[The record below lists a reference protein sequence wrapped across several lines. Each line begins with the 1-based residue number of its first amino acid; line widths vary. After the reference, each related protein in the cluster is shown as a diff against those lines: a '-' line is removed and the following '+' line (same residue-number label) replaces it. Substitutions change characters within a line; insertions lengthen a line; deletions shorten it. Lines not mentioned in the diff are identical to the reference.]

1 MPTYSSNQ
9 EQMRHQTIIEW
20 ITDDL
25 WMMEILRSV
34 RHLNLPDSWICAG
47 FVRSKIWDMLHQINP
62 RTVLADIDVV
72 YYDAD
77 DLNENTEKEWE
88 RQLFYI
94 QPALPWSVKNEARMH
109 IANGIAPYDS
119 TVDAISYF
127 PETATALGVRL
138 DEQDQLILVAPC
150 GLTDVFEMKIRVNPH
165 FLQGRG
171 DIQTYKQRIQ
181 QKNWQHTWDRLTVT
195 DFQTL

>member
-9 EQMRHQTIIEW
+9 EQMRYQTIIEW
-20 ITDDL
+20 ITDDR
-25 WMMEILRSV
+25 WMMEILRNV
-34 RHLNLPDSWICAG
+34 RSLSLPDSWICAG

-72 YYDAD
+72 YYDPD
-77 DLNENTEKEWE
+77 DLDENTEKEWE
-88 RQLFYI
+88 RQLSYI

-138 DEQDQLILVAPC
+138 DEKDQLILVAPC